1 MDKITFTLGANNI
14 TDVYPDKIQNQGNT
28 SDGRFKYSR
37 NVTQFGFGGRYIYAA
52 VRIDL

>member
-1 MDKITFTLGANNI
+1 MDKITFTLGTNNI
-14 TDVYPDKIQNQGNT
+14 TDDYLAKIHNQGNT
-28 SDGRFKYSR
+28 SDGRFIYSR